1 MPCLWTVDHTKHD
14 FFFVTG
20 TARIEQKKF
29 KMLDAYICDAIRTP
43 FGRYGGSLAA
53 IRSDDLA
60 ALVLKALSDRNP
72 SLNLEEIDDVILG
85 CANQAGEDNRNVARM
100 ATLLAGWPIGVAGT
114 TVNRL
119 CASSL
124 DAVGIAARA
133 IGSGDQEIVVAGGV
147 ESMSRAPYVIGK
159 NEAPFSRNMK
169 LEDTTIGWRFVND
182 RMKAA
187 YGVDSM
193 PETAENVARV
203 FGISRI
209 DQDSYALR
217 SQMRWAQSQQNKVF
231 SKEIVSVDITQKNG
245 NKRVFEVDEHPR
257 PETTLAKLSA
267 LTGVVSAGG
276 AVTAGN
282 SSGVNDGACAILLA
296 SQSAISRH
304 GLVPR
309 ARILGMT
316 AVGVQ
321 PSLMGIGPAPAIKK
335 LLNKLDIRL
344 TDVDVLE
351 LNEAFASQ
359 TLAVIRDLGISD
371 DADWV
376 NPNGGAIAI
385 GHPLGASGA
394 RLVTTL
400 INQLENID
408 GRYGV
413 ASMCVG
419 VGQGVAVALERVK
432 Y

>member
-1 MPCLWTVDHTKHD
+1 M
-14 FFFVTG
+14 
-20 TARIEQKKF
+20 
-29 KMLDAYICDAIRTP
+29 
-43 FGRYGGSLAA
+43 
-53 IRSDDLA
+53 
-60 ALVLKALSDRNP
+60 
-72 SLNLEEIDDVILG
+72 
-85 CANQAGEDNRNVARM
+85 
-100 ATLLAGWPIGVAGT
+100 
-114 TVNRL
+114 
-119 CASSL
+119 
-124 DAVGIAARA
+124 
-133 IGSGDQEIVVAGGV
+133 
-147 ESMSRAPYVIGK
+147 
-159 NEAPFSRNMK
+159 
-169 LEDTTIGWRFVND
+169 
-182 RMKAA
+182 
-187 YGVDSM
+187 
-193 PETAENVARV
+193 
-203 FGISRI
+203 
-209 DQDSYALR
+209 
-217 SQMRWAQSQQNKVF
+217 
-231 SKEIVSVDITQKNG
+231 
-245 NKRVFEVDEHPR
+245 
-257 PETTLAKLSA
+257 
-267 LTGVVSAGG
+267 
-276 AVTAGN
+276 
-282 SSGVNDGACAILLA
+282 NDGACAILLA

-344 TDVDVLE
+344 SDVDVLE